1 MSRTQKLDDATL
13 DQAVAQ
19 VRSEAPD
26 AAAAEAAA
34 ARVWQRLMD
43 GAKAFA
49 PFQSTSE
56 ERLPSRDQRDGLLAG
71 AATAAPASATATAAA
86 PQATAS
92 AAAAHGPSESIRGC
106 RDFHSLIPAYLA
118 GELSPARAL
127 LLEDHTRE
135 CLTCRRAVKE
145 ARSGHSEPAP
155 AAARGSAAVRSIASR
170 WRSPLGG
177 LTMALAATLA
187 LAVGLGVFA
196 LVVELA
202 TGGADMASVEAV
214 QGDLYRIDGAGVVPV
229 AAGAA
234 VGEGDD
240 IRTAKGSSAVLRL
253 ADGSRIEMNERA
265 GLALDA
271 GWRGNIIELDRGQVI
286 VQAAPQRPR
295 RLYVATGDA
304 LVSVTGTIFSV
315 NHGTKG
321 SRVSVIEGEVR
332 VAQARGESV
341 LHAGDQV
348 TTHESVE
355 RVPIGRE
362 IAWSRDRAAY
372 AALLED
378 LGTLGREID
387 ARLGWPGLRTST
399 RLLDLAP
406 AGTMVWVGLP
416 NLAANLGET
425 QRTLDE
431 RLAENELLR
440 EWWSQTMAT
449 PESEARFRE
458 LIGRVESFGRHLG
471 DEVAVAVT
479 TEGPVGLAE
488 VGNPAALRG
497 VLEDEVA
504 RVAAEE
510 GGTSHLRIV
519 DDPAAASGEGIFLW
533 VGEDLFVATPEPA
546 LLAEVAAAAA
556 AGGSPFA
563 STPFHGRVAEA
574 YADGAGWLFAADAKV
589 VLAGARAR
597 HAGDAGEE
605 AEDDRAEALGIL
617 DVEHFVIDHRETA
630 AGGQT
635 LAALSFDKAR
645 RGVASWL
652 AAPGPMGSLD
662 FISPDANLAAA
673 FVVKDPTSM
682 LDDLLAAV
690 PEMGEALAELRAE
703 HGLDLREDLAAP
715 LGGEI
720 AFAID
725 GPLLPK
731 PSWKLIV
738 EVYDPARLQATLKRL
753 ASEIGREG
761 EPAMVLTEEV
771 AGGRTW
777 YTLRCSGTGE
787 AAEVHYVYADGYL
800 VAAPSRALLE
810 RALQLR
816 AAGATLVASATFR
829 ELLPAD
835 GQVNFSALVFHN
847 LGEALAPVA
856 GQLERAAAAAAAG
869 AGGAAEGQA
878 MASRFIGQLRPT
890 LAYAYGAEDRILF
903 ASSSRPSPLGLN
915 LKALAGF
922 GGIFGMV
929 NGAAGESAEAEDG
942 SAR

>member
-1 MSRTQKLDDATL
+1 MSRKLTGARREGFRASKLDDATL

-19 VRSEAPD
+19 VRAEAPD
-26 AAAAEAAA
+26 PAVAEAAA
-34 ARVWQRLMD
+34 ARVWQRLLD
-43 GAKAFA
+43 
-49 PFQSTSE
+49 
-56 ERLPSRDQRDGLLAG
+56 G
-71 AATAAPASATATAAA
+71 AATAAPAAATAAAA
-86 PQATAS
+86 PQAN
-92 AAAAHGPSESIRGC
+92 AAAAAAYGPSESIRGC
-106 RDFHSLIPAYLA
+106 GDFRGLIPAYVA

-135 CLTCRRAVKE
+135 CLGCRRAVKE
-145 ARSGHSEPAP
+145 ARAGHTEAAP
-155 AAARGSAAVRSIASR
+155 AAARVAPPAARPFTSR
-170 WRSPLGG
+170 WRSPRGR

-187 LAVGLGVFA
+187 LAVGLGMFA

-214 QGDLYRIDGAGVVPV
+214 QGDLYRIDGDSVVPV
-229 AAGAA
+229 AAGDP
-234 VGEGDD
+234 VGEGDS
-240 IRTAKGSSAVLRL
+240 IRTAKGSSAVLRM

-265 GLALDA
+265 GLVLDA
-271 GWRGNIIELDRGQVI
+271 GWRGNTIELGRGQVI
-286 VQAAPQRPR
+286 VQAAKQRPR
-295 RLYVATGDA
+295 HLYVATADA

-321 SRVSVIEGEVR
+321 SRVSVIEGEVH
-332 VAQARGESV
+332 VAQARHESV

-355 RVPIGRE
+355 RVPVARE
-362 IAWSRDRAAY
+362 IAWSRDRARY

-378 LGTLGREID
+378 LGTLGRAID
-387 ARLGWPGLRTST
+387 ARLGWPDLRTST

-406 AGTMVWVGLP
+406 AGTRIWVGLP

-431 RLAENELLR
+431 QLQQNELLR
-440 EWWSQTMAT
+440 QWWSQTMAT
-449 PESEARFRE
+449 PESEERFRE

-479 TEGPVGLAE
+479 AAGPVGLAE
-488 VGNPAALRG
+488 VTNPAALRG

-504 RVAAEE
+504 RVAAQ
-510 GGTSHLRIV
+510 GGEASHLRIV

-533 VGEDLFVATPEPA
+533 IGEDLFVATSEPA
-546 LLAEVAAAAA
+546 LLAEVAAASGSGSSGFAA
-556 AGGSPFA
+556 S
-563 STPFHGRVAEA
+563 PFHGRIAEA
-574 YADGAGWLFAADAKV
+574 YADGAGWLFAADAKA
-589 VLAGARAR
+589 LIAGERAR
-597 HAGDAGEE
+597 DGAAEGENE
-605 AEDDRAEALGIL
+605 GEQTAEALGIL
-617 DVEHFVIDHRETA
+617 DVEHFVVDHRETA
-630 AGGQT
+630 EGGQT
-635 LAALSFDKAR
+635 LAALSFDQAR

-652 AAPGPMGSLD
+652 ASPAPMGSLD

-682 LDDLLAAV
+682 LDDLVAAV
-690 PEMGEALAELRAE
+690 PDMAETLGKLRAE

-761 EPAMVLTEEV
+761 EPAMSLTEEV

-816 AAGATLVASATFR
+816 DAGATLVASATFR

-847 LGEALAPVA
+847 LGDALAPVA
-856 GQLERAAAAAAAG
+856 SQLERAAGAAAAG
-869 AGGAAEGQA
+869 ASGAAEGQA
-878 MASRFIGQLRPT
+878 PRQAMAGRFIGQLRPT

-915 LKALAGF
+915 LRALAGF
-922 GGIFGMV
+922 GGVFGMV
-929 NGAAGESAEAEDG
+929 NGRAESAAAEERDG